1 MRLLITGMASL
12 AWAEEG
18 WKSWEY
24 FFSHLDVRK
33 KKGRGE
39 EALFDFKFE
48 RSAF

>member
-1 MRLLITGMASL
+1 M

-18 WKSWEY
+18 LEKLRI
-24 FFSHLDVRK
+24 FFSQLDVRK

-48 RSAF
+48 HLDF